1 MTMLFNCLN
10 SKQKQLQ
17 KYDPSEIV
25 TSFAMLNRDNSTFY
39 FPMVWKMSCP
49 YFREVAHL
57 KARGAA
63 EGLLKT
69 SHFLLFISLS
79 ISMSIF
85 VSLSLSICVFAFI
98 FIWLLL
104 LQLNPSL

>member
-39 FPMVWKMSCP
+39 FPMQKL
-49 YFREVAHL
+49 EKEEKLLIL
-57 KARGAA
+57 KDFMADSD
-63 EGLLKT
+63 K
-69 SHFLLFISLS
+69 I
-79 ISMSIF
+79 
-85 VSLSLSICVFAFI
+85 
-98 FIWLLL
+98 
-104 LQLNPSL
+104 